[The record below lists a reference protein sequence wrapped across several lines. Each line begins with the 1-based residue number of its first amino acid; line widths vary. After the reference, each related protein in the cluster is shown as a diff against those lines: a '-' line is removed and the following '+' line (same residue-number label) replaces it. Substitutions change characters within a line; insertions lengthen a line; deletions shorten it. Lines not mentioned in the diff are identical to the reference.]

1 MARCSTLPP
10 VTEQGSDPSVQA
22 ARERISALDSELV
35 ALLNQRLAVV
45 RELHGYKR
53 AQGYPM
59 VDPAREQRLLDALV
73 ASNPGPIADD
83 ELRELWA
90 SLLALLT
97 REAARLLDE
106 AG

>member
-1 MARCSTLPP
+1 M
-10 VTEQGSDPSVQA
+10 TEQGSDPSVQA

-35 ALLNQRLAVV
+35 ALLNQRLELV
-45 RELHGYKR
+45 RKLHGYKR

-59 VDPAREQRLLDALV
+59 VDPAREELLLDALV

-83 ELRELWA
+83 ELRALWA
-90 SLLALLT
+90 NLLALLT

>member
-1 MARCSTLPP
+1 MS
-10 VTEQGSDPSVQA
+10 EQGGDPAVQA
-22 ARERISALDSELV
+22 ARERISALDRELV
-35 ALLNQRLAVV
+35 ALLNQRLELV

-59 VDPAREQRLLDALV
+59 IDPAREARLLDALV
-73 ASNPGPIADD
+73 AANPGPLADD

-90 SLLALLT
+90 ALLALLT

>member
-1 MARCSTLPP
+1 M
-10 VTEQGSDPSVQA
+10 TEQGSDPSVQA

-35 ALLNQRLAVV
+35 ALLNQRLEVV

-53 AQGYPM
+53 AQGYAM
-59 VDPAREQRLLDALV
+59 VDPAREERLLDALV

>member
-1 MARCSTLPP
+1 

-22 ARERISALDSELV
+22 ARERITALDGELV
-35 ALLNQRLAVV
+35 ALLNQRLEVV
-45 RELHGYKR
+45 RELHAYKR

-59 VDPAREQRLLDALV
+59 VDPARETRLLDALV
-73 ASNPGPIADD
+73 ASNPGPMGDD
-83 ELRELWA
+83 ELRSLWA
-90 SLLALLT
+90 SLLELQT